1 MGPIQLILRRSL
13 RKSGFSYPALAA
25 GYIFLADERNKRL
38 LDETQDYLID
48 RKDNENG

>member
-1 MGPIQLILRRSL
+1 MGPIQLILSRRM
-13 RKSGFSYPALAA
+13 RKSGTVYPALVA

>member
-1 MGPIQLILRRSL
+1 MGPIQLILSRRM
-13 RKSGFSYPALAA
+13 RKSGFVYPALPA

-38 LDETQDYLID
+38 LDEEQDYLID